1 MLTKCQ
7 TLCEHITD
15 DLDKFTNNRGTGTL
29 LQARCYMKE
38 SRSSMMAILYFL
50 LHHHYSSN
58 IFGRLEIKL
67 YLCTINF

>member
-1 MLTKCQ
+1 MLTKCL

-15 DLDKFTNNRGTGTL
+15 DLNNRG
-29 LQARCYMKE
+29 ARCYMKE

>member
-1 MLTKCQ
+1 MQ
-7 TLCEHITD
+7 TIDQMGRIT
-15 DLDKFTNNRGTGTL
+15 GG
-29 LQARCYMKE
+29 QARCYMKE

-58 IFGRLEIKL
+58 IFGRLKIKL